1 MRKIR
6 ALIGMP
12 VVVGNRRVGR
22 VIQAELSEDLTR
34 LDGLWMDAGLR
45 GTRFIPS
52 EQLEMLGRVA
62 VMADDMGRR
71 GRMRAEPLFR
81 RAIGTDGRRLG
92 AVTGAE
98 VDELTFSVRALELS
112 RGLWEDLARGRDRIR
127 TFTLN
132 RENGDVV
139 VDVAES
145 EKEGLDDEE
154 RNGKGPDHGC
164 RDRRLGGDD
173 VRHHELAE
181 RQEDEPA
188 VQKDGPL
195 DRGQDR

>member
-98 VDELTFSVRALELS
+98 
-112 RGLWEDLARGRDRIR
+112 RDRIR

>member
-98 VDELTFSVRALELS
+98 LTFSVRALELS

-154 RNGKGPDHGC
+154 RNGEGPDHGR

>member
-12 VVVGNRRVGR
+12 VVVNNRRVGR
-22 VIQAELSEDLTR
+22 VVQAELSDDLSR

-45 GTRFIPS
+45 GTRFIPA
-52 EQLEMLGRVA
+52 EHLGMLGQVA
-62 VMADDMGRR
+62 VMADDAGRR
-71 GRMRAEPLFR
+71 GRMRAQPLFR
-81 RAIGTDGRRLG
+81 RAVGTDGRRLG

-98 VDELTFSVRALELS
+98 IDELTFGVRSLELS
-112 RGLWEDLARGRDRIR
+112 RGLWEDLSRGRDRICS
-127 TFTLN
+127 FTLD

-139 VDVAES
+139 VDVSET
-145 EKEGLDDEE
+145 EKEGADDEE
-154 RNGKGPDHGC
+154 RHDEGADHGR

-188 VQKDGPL
+188 VQEDGAL
-195 DRGQDR
+195 DRRQDG